1 MKTFKQF
8 AEGAEKIKELINNN
22 KGLQKVRSSVES
34 GNININD
41 LRNFASSDDAKKLKS
56 DVMNMFIGK
65 GEELLNKGSAKLKNI
80 KTKVNK

>member
-41 LRNFASSDDAKKLKS
+41 LRNFASSDDAKNLGKNVINTVL
-56 DVMNMFIGK
+56 DIGQSK
-65 GEELLNKGSAKLKNI
+65 LNKVRKR
-80 KTKVNK
+80 VNK

>member
-8 AEGAEKIKELINNN
+8 AEGAEKIKQLINNN

-41 LRNFASSDDAKKLKS
+41 LRNFAGSDDAKNLGKNVINTFL
-56 DVMNMFIGK
+56 DIGQSQ
-65 GEELLNKGSAKLKNI
+65 LNKTRKRVI
-80 KTKVNK
+80 

>member
-8 AEGAEKIKELINNN
+8 AEGAEKIKELMNNN

-41 LRNFASSDDAKKLKS
+41 LRNFASSDDAKNLGKNVINTFL
-56 DVMNMFIGK
+56 DIGQSQ
-65 GEELLNKGSAKLKNI
+65 LNKTRKR
-80 KTKVNK
+80 VNK

>member
-41 LRNFASSDDAKKLKS
+41 LRNFATSDDAKNLRKNVINTFL
-56 DVMNMFIGK
+56 DIGQSQ
-65 GEELLNKGSAKLKNI
+65 LNKTRKR
-80 KTKVNK
+80 VNK

>member
-22 KGLQKVRSSVES
+22 KVLQKVRSSVES

-41 LRNFASSDDAKKLKS
+41 LRNFASSDDAKNLGKNVINTFL
-56 DVMNMFIGK
+56 DIGQSQ
-65 GEELLNKGSAKLKNI
+65 LNKTRKR
-80 KTKVNK
+80 VNK

>member
-41 LRNFASSDDAKKLKS
+41 LKNFASSDDAKNLGKNVINTFL
-56 DVMNMFIGK
+56 DIGQSQ
-65 GEELLNKGSAKLKNI
+65 LNKTRKR
-80 KTKVNK
+80 VNK

>member
-41 LRNFASSDDAKKLKS
+41 LRNFASSDDAKNLGKNVINTFL
-56 DVMNMFIGK
+56 DIGQSQ
-65 GEELLNKGSAKLKNI
+65 LNKTRK
-80 KTKVNK
+80 KVNK

>member
-41 LRNFASSDDAKKLKS
+41 LRNFASSDDAKNLGKNVINTFL
-56 DVMNMFIGK
+56 DIGQSQ
-65 GEELLNKGSAKLKNI
+65 LNKTRKR
-80 KTKVNK
+80 VNK